1 MGKIDGT
8 RMWQVGEKVRANR
21 GGASPAVN
29 SMTAGLYCATMMA
42 QIDLL
47 IEKGHCLSEVAN
59 ESVIEAVDSLNP
71 YMHFKGVAFMV
82 DNCSTTARLG
92 SRKWAPRFD
101 YIIQQQ
107 AFVDFDSGKPVNAD
121 LIRDFTAHKIHSALA
136 VCATMRPSVDISLS
150 E

>member
-1 MGKIDGT
+1 
-8 RMWQVGEKVRANR
+8 VRADR
-21 GGASPAVN
+21 GDAEPQVN
-29 SMTAGLYCATMMA
+29 PFTAGLYCAVMMA

-71 YMHFKGVAFMV
+71 YMHFKGVAYMV

-101 YIIQQQ
+101 YNIQQQ
-107 AFVDFDSGKPVNAD
+107 AFVDFDGDIPVHEELMEA
-121 LIRDFTAHKIHSALA
+121 FTTHKIHSALA

>member
-1 MGKIDGT
+1 
-8 RMWQVGEKVRANR
+8 
-21 GGASPAVN
+21 
-29 SMTAGLYCATMMA
+29 MMA

-47 IEKGHCLSEVAN
+47 MEKGHCLSEVAN

-101 YIIQQQ
+101 YNIQQQ
-107 AFVDFDSGKPVNAD
+107 AFVDYDAGKPAD
-121 LIRDFTAHKIHSALA
+121 EALISAFKNHKVHGPLA
-136 VCATMRPSVDISLS
+136 VCATMRPSVDISLT